1 MSQETEMT
9 SKSTAPEPRRKPR
22 QKRSEETI
30 GRILDATAELLEELG
45 FDKLNTN
52 LICERAGLTPPAL
65 YRYFPNK
72 YSVLKQLG
80 ERLMQVQNE
89 ALDGALEEM
98 GPAPTVEQIRE
109 QLRGQYEVTI
119 AQKGA
124 SWIMRALH
132 ATPQLVDV
140 RRSSHDKMVEE
151 FVAVQL
157 EQGQNQSLD
166 QITRRSQIIV
176 EAGYA
181 IVEMLVDNPD
191 RDSEAT
197 LADTAFMIFMLIQ
210 NTIGNDRMT

>member
-1 MSQETEMT
+1 MT
-9 SKSTAPEPRRKPR
+9 SKKTSSETRRKPR
-22 QKRSEETI
+22 QKRSEGTI
-30 GRILDATAELLEELG
+30 DRILDATAELLEELG

-80 ERLMQVQNE
+80 ERLMRVQNE
-89 ALDGALEEM
+89 ALYEALEES
-98 GPAPTVEQIRE
+98 GPAPTVHQIAD

-140 RRSSHDKMVEE
+140 RRSSHEKMVER
-151 FVAVQL
+151 FIAIQMV
-157 EQGQNQSLD
+157 QGQD
-166 QITRRSQIIV
+166 QDRDKMERRSQIIV
-176 EAGYA
+176 ETGYA
-181 IVEMLVDNPD
+181 IVEMLVDNAVLD
-191 RDSEAT
+191 TEATIFDTATMISQLINETAAENRDS
-197 LADTAFMIFMLIQ
+197 
-210 NTIGNDRMT
+210 

>member
-1 MSQETEMT
+1 MT
-9 SKSTAPEPRRKPR
+9 RRKPR
-22 QKRSEETI
+22 QKRSEGTI
-30 GRILDATAELLEELG
+30 DRILDATAELLEELG

-80 ERLMQVQNE
+80 ERLMRVQNE
-89 ALDGALEEM
+89 ALYEALEES
-98 GPAPTVEQIRE
+98 GPAPTVQQIAD

-140 RRSSHDKMVEE
+140 RRSSHEKMVER
-151 FVAVQL
+151 FIAIQMV
-157 EQGQNQSLD
+157 QGQD
-166 QITRRSQIIV
+166 QDRDKMERRSQIIV
-176 EAGYA
+176 ETGYA
-181 IVEMLVDNPD
+181 IVEMLVDNAVLD
-191 RDSEAT
+191 TEATIFDTATMISQLINETAAENRDS
-197 LADTAFMIFMLIQ
+197 
-210 NTIGNDRMT
+210 